1 MSEDAKLSPD
11 SSPSVMGEKKRAR
24 RLNSRPLVIALVI
37 VGIIV
42 LTLGMVVVQ
51 RSGKAKGEVAA
62 SIVKSASAYAKAITA
77 EAQAGV
83 VEPAKP
89 LPTLP
94 LVVET
99 AVVPAMEKKVED
111 SPEKTMP
118 AMSEKT
124 PEKTRVPEE
133 IKRMRDKRFKQVE
146 AAIDSPIKV
155 QVEEAKSLRSGTAE
169 ISSLEQQI
177 ATLGQRN
184 DASYAD
190 RLAALGSAG
199 GESGETDYSQ
209 RGDLSRMNQFA
220 DGERNWLNPIMPEA
234 PPTAFIIRTG
244 SVIPATLIS
253 GINSD
258 LPGQI
263 VGQVAQDVYD
273 TPTGRHLLIPQGS
286 RLVGEYSSQI
296 QYGQSRVFAVWQRI
310 IFPDGK
316 ALDLGSMPG
325 STGAGYAGFRDRVNN
340 HYVRI
345 FGSAIMMSG
354 ILAGVEMTQD
364 NGERGDGDS
373 QRMADALSEALG
385 NQLGG
390 VMAEMLSRNM
400 SIAPTL
406 EIRPGYR
413 LNVMLVKDL
422 VFHGP
427 YQGFDYVRDGG
438 R

>member
-1 MSEDAKLSPD
+1 MAASL
-11 SSPSVMGEKKRAR
+11 KRG
-24 RLNSRPLVIALVI
+24 LFDEVIALVI

-177 ATLGQRN
+177 ATLGQT
-184 DASYAD
+184 
-190 RLAALGSAG
+190 LP
-199 GESGETDYSQ
+199 
-209 RGDLSRMNQFA
+209 M
-220 DGERNWLNPIMPEA
+220 
-234 PPTAFIIRTG
+234 PTAWPRWGQQAANQARRTIARG
-244 SVIPATLIS
+244 GIS
-253 GINSD
+253 
-258 LPGQI
+258 PG
-263 VGQVAQDVYD
+263 
-273 TPTGRHLLIPQGS
+273 
-286 RLVGEYSSQI
+286 
-296 QYGQSRVFAVWQRI
+296 
-310 IFPDGK
+310 
-316 ALDLGSMPG
+316 
-325 STGAGYAGFRDRVNN
+325 
-340 HYVRI
+340 
-345 FGSAIMMSG
+345 
-354 ILAGVEMTQD
+354 
-364 NGERGDGDS
+364 
-373 QRMADALSEALG
+373 
-385 NQLGG
+385 
-390 VMAEMLSRNM
+390 
-400 SIAPTL
+400 
-406 EIRPGYR
+406 
-413 LNVMLVKDL
+413 
-422 VFHGP
+422 
-427 YQGFDYVRDGG
+427 
-438 R
+438 